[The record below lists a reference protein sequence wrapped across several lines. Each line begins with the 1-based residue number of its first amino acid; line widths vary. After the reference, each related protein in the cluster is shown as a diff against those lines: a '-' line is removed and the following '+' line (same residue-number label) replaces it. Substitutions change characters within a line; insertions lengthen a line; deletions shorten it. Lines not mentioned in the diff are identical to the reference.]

1 MCVQHTTLHKY
12 LKWVAE
18 VKMLEVYVKLT
29 GVSVTHTHTYMD
41 YCCIIRSINLFTVA
55 TYT

>member
-29 GVSVTHTHTYMD
+29 GVSVTHTHTHIW
-41 YCCIIRSINLFTVA
+41 IIVA
-55 TYT
+55 SFGQLISLL